1 MQCPALDGGHVVVG
15 QLHHK
20 GGGLAGKALGL
31 LEHHGRDDD
40 GDDAHEVEH
49 RGNPPHVGAT
59 GKDAHDQSDD
69 GELGGAGDHGGEHG
83 RHATVAL
90 VLDGLGGKDARD
102 AAAGGH
108 DHGDE
113 GLAGEAKATEDA
125 IHDEGHTAHVAAVLK
140 EAEYDK
146 EDEDL
151 RDEAQD
157 RAHAAD
163 DAVDHKRHHH
173 IGGPGAG
180 EPAGH
185 GVGDG
190 VHKAVVVMLVGLG
203 GVDSGGKVRLGD
215 RGEDVQL
222 LALGKHGVAVLVE
235 RGDDVALGVEVVAV
249 GVRHG
254 NVRGHDAGLLGG
266 LLELGDGG
274 LVACGLRVRVDGVLH
289 AVGVDAGLLGR
300 GNVAGD
306 LVGVVGVLPRLV
318 GLLKG
323 GLAAAAH
330 KEAIGEEVV
339 VHPVRG
345 GSAHGDKSNPVHAD
359 HDGNEDGQ
367 AKHAVGDHAVDL
379 LGDGE
384 LARRLD
390 HACVHDRGDPL
401 VALGGDDGLG
411 VVVAVLLDGL
421 DDLLHAGKLLLGEP
435 EGLDGG

>member
-1 MQCPALDGGHVVVG
+1 
-15 QLHHK
+15 
-20 GGGLAGKALGL
+20 
-31 LEHHGRDDD
+31 
-40 GDDAHEVEH
+40 
-49 RGNPPHVGAT
+49 
-59 GKDAHDQSDD
+59 
-69 GELGGAGDHGGEHG
+69 
-83 RHATVAL
+83 
-90 VLDGLGGKDARD
+90 
-102 AAAGGH
+102 
-108 DHGDE
+108 
-113 GLAGEAKATEDA
+113 
-125 IHDEGHTAHVAAVLK
+125 
-140 EAEYDK
+140 
-146 EDEDL
+146 
-151 RDEAQD
+151 
-157 RAHAAD
+157 
-163 DAVDHKRHHH
+163 
-173 IGGPGAG
+173 
-180 EPAGH
+180 
-185 GVGDG
+185 
-190 VHKAVVVMLVGLG
+190 MLVGLG
-203 GVDSGGKVRLGD
+203 GVDGGGKVRLGD